1 LPGVVLDIVR
11 DKPFNPDEEHMG
23 SSTFGNVTPVI
34 LTGPALPQD
43 IKINRAGLRR
53 VRSDG
58 RA

>member
-1 LPGVVLDIVR
+1 
-11 DKPFNPDEEHMG
+11 MG
-23 SSTFGNVTPVI
+23 SSSFGSVTPSLI
-34 LTGPALPQD
+34 GSALPQD